1 MLFMILK
8 TWKNK
13 YLLAIIGCKFPYS
26 LVEFIEM
33 KEHLK
38 EELEELEGE
47 FGWDEL

>member
-1 MLFMILK
+1 LEK
-8 TWKNK
+8 KN
-13 YLLAIIGCKFPYS
+13 LSAIIGCKFPCS

-47 FGWDEL
+47 FERDEL